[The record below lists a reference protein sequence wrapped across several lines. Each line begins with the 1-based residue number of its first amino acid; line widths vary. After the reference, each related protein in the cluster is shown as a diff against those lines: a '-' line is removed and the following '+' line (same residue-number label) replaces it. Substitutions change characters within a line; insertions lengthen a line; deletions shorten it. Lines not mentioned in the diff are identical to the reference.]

1 MKSIYTINDGAI
13 YQMLQDVTAPITDV
27 KTITPNSV
35 NQTNDPYQKITKASL
50 YFSDFDFS
58 NIKSNKENAD
68 TIIDFIKDNGITEI
82 DKVYDSYTVAVD
94 YTVYDS
100 SQKEIEH
107 SVIIKPIKSTDFVYP
122 LGVNAENEC
131 VYRRIKHL
139 QVDLDWMITD
149 TLPYGIMCTKN
160 KRTTISINDVS
171 IYQDK
176 FKDED
181 VSNHP
186 SIYSKSYNCKS
197 CTINT
202 ALENKIPVY
211 STRTEGIEIQPIVN
225 DFKPRIINLSINL
238 DLTKII
244 VIYNDEVINS
254 ILTENIKLKN
264 NSNDVLEVSTPNDTN
279 TSSTTEAE
287 KTIVYE
293 RSTVDNALSLKVVE
307 DEYPD
312 DDFDSSKMV
321 HKSDVIS
328 DISDIEVG
336 DYVIKTNIVND

>member
-1 MKSIYTINDGAI
+1 
-13 YQMLQDVTAPITDV
+13 
-27 KTITPNSV
+27 
-35 NQTNDPYQKITKASL
+35 
-50 YFSDFDFS
+50 
-58 NIKSNKENAD
+58 
-68 TIIDFIKDNGITEI
+68 
-82 DKVYDSYTVAVD
+82 
-94 YTVYDS
+94 
-100 SQKEIEH
+100 
-107 SVIIKPIKSTDFVYP
+107 
-122 LGVNAENEC
+122 
-131 VYRRIKHL
+131 
-139 QVDLDWMITD
+139 MITD